1 MEKFNLNNRIL
12 MFAVCSSIEYDL
24 RMFISKADAT
34 LEIPEQLVNK
44 AKSRN
49 KKGNLFP
56 SFDNHNIRLLEELDL
71 GDLHSIVS
79 NNHGHFKLNL
89 ETKDKFDEVFTSIIP
104 IRNRVMH
111 SRPLE
116 FADRSILENVLNN
129 LDTIISHISWKE
141 LKDVRIKI
149 LENPSQILMDI
160 PSDTDYNYNQSGMY
174 HNLPLPEFD
183 DTGFVGRRRD
193 INELTKL
200 ILNYKSQIITIV
212 GNGGF
217 GKTALAIKCLYD
229 IIDNPQTSE
238 RFDAMIWV
246 SLKTKS
252 LTSGEFTNINNAIKT
267 ADEMYSSIQQSM
279 VKDTNNTQK
288 DILTFMKSFNT
299 LLIIDNLETLTTEE
313 VINFLKEI
321 PDNSKVLIT
330 SRNGVGELET
340 RYKLSPLDSNDSE
353 TYFRLLCQYYG
364 LELYKRDKKELK
376 KLLKEDLFSSPLYIK
391 WFVTSIS
398 FGAVEQSLVSNKDKI
413 IEFSM
418 SNIVERLTEQQKE
431 ILYLFL
437 VQGVPLGYGEID
449 FYLSSRKVDIAFDMN
464 VLSTT
469 SMIEL
474 KSSKYQ
480 INKMAKEYL
489 SLYDPPQNS
498 FVQYINGKRNDLN
511 QILQSIQLHKEASPF
526 FSTSLFAFL
535 EDSSKKIAAYYLNQ
549 ALSFSKDG
557 QWEKAYHYINKA
569 QEISPGYFE
578 VYKIRG
584 FVNAENRNIYE
595 AITSYRIAVENAETN
610 FQKATVYYAFS
621 KFYKDKMNDAESA
634 FEMITNADKN
644 YPDSREILL
653 EKVRLLIYLVRYQ
666 EAESTL
672 LIIKPTNDDTEKY
685 KNIYASRYA
694 DLCIRKGQQ
703 YSKRDFQK
711 QLDLIEQSLDII
723 ENLETIDRGTTSILA
738 KSLFDLAHLGFDPS
752 AKLLF
757 ERKFIQHF
765 SIIVNNTNQVIN
777 KLKNTIL
784 ERSQF
789 YDPEIIDLA
798 GRLGKNFRVEA
809 EKINKDSEGIIV
821 TMKDRFGFLK
831 NSFGDYYFNV
841 VELRYMNAMVGD
853 RITFESN
860 NYGDRKTAKN
870 INLSIDKYK
879 K

>member
-1 MEKFNLNNRIL
+1 MENFNLNSRIL

-24 RMFISKADAT
+24 RMFISKSDTT
-34 LEIPEQLVNK
+34 LEIPEQLVSK

-49 KKGNLFP
+49 KKGNLIP
-56 SFDNHNIRLLEELDL
+56 SFDNHNIKLLEELDL

-79 NNHGHFKLNL
+79 NNQAHFKLNL
-89 ETKDKFDEVFTSIIP
+89 DTKDKFDEIFTKVIP

-116 FADRSILENVLNN
+116 FADRSILEDALKN
-129 LDTIISHISWKE
+129 LDTIIPSVLWNE
-141 LKDVRIKI
+141 LKNIRKKI
-149 LENPSQILMDI
+149 LENPSQILI
-160 PSDTDYNYNQSGMY
+160 DTPIDSGDNYNQSGMY

-200 ILNYKSQIITIV
+200 ILNHKSQIITIV

-229 IIDNPQTSE
+229 IIDNPLTSE

-252 LTSGEFTNINNAIKT
+252 LTAGEFTNINNAIKT
-267 ADEMYSSIQQSM
+267 ADDMYSTIQESM
-279 VKDTNNTQK
+279 VKDTGNIQK
-288 DILTFMKSFNT
+288 DILTFMESFNT

-364 LELYKRDKKELK
+364 LDLYKRNKNDLK

-398 FGAVEQSLVSNKDKI
+398 FGAAEQSLISNKDKI

-418 SNIVERLTEQQKE
+418 SNIVERLTDQQKE
-431 ILYLFL
+431 ILHLFL

-449 FYLSSRKVDIAFDMN
+449 FYLASRKVDIASDIN

-469 SMIEL
+469 SMLEL

-489 SLYDPPQNS
+489 SLYDPPQNQ
-498 FVQYINGKRNDLN
+498 FVQYINGKRNELN
-511 QILQSIQLHKEASPF
+511 QILQSIQLNKEASPF
-526 FSTSLFAFL
+526 FPTNLFAFL

-549 ALSFSKDG
+549 ALSYSKEK

-595 AITSYRIAVENAETN
+595 AIDSYRIAVESAETN

-621 KFYKDKMNDAESA
+621 KFYKDKMSDAESA
-634 FEMITNADKN
+634 FEMITNADAN
-644 YPDSREILL
+644 YPNSREILL
-653 EKVRLLIYLVRYQ
+653 EKVRILIYLVRYQ

-672 LIIKPTNDDTEKY
+672 LRISPTEHDTEKY
-685 KNIYASRYA
+685 KNMYASRYA

-703 YSKRDFQK
+703 YSKRDFLK
-711 QLDLIEQSLDII
+711 QVDLIEQALEII
-723 ENLETIDRGTTSILA
+723 EKLETIDRGTTSVLA
-738 KSLFDLAHLGFDPS
+738 KALCDLAHIGFDPS

-777 KLKNTIL
+777 KLKSTIL
-784 ERSQF
+784 ERSKF

-798 GRLGKNFRVEA
+798 ERLGKNFKSEA
-809 EKINKDSEGIIV
+809 RTIKNDSEGIIV
-821 TMKDRFGFLK
+821 TLKDRFGFLT

-841 VELRYMNAMVGD
+841 IELRYMNAMVGD
-853 RITFESN
+853 HITFEPN
-860 NYGDRKTAKN
+860 NYGERKSAKN
-870 INLSIDKYK
+870 INLSIDKSK
-879 K
+879 R